1 MSKNDAFKQEAGFY
15 RILFE
20 NIPIAIQ
27 INQLIFNETGEPVDY
42 LLLDINHAAEKHFGF
57 NREEI
62 VGKRIKEIY
71 SVVEKEWF
79 TRYGQAVK
87 AGKADR
93 FEIYSEALGRWYD
106 VQVIPLEGPDKFGI
120 FYQDITELKNKEA
133 SEKKALIDR
142 KIIEIEKE
150 HYMRLAKEK
159 AAWLQTIMDLIPAG
173 VWISDPDGKVIMIN
187 KEAINMY
194 RGGSSISDVPKEYNS
209 YKIFLPDS
217 DERIFFEPYPPKESV
232 IGMVLD
238 FERFD
243 GTRGTMVA
251 STEAISDK
259 AGKIINYV
267 AVAMDIT
274 TLRQAEKAL
283 EKSEK
288 NALDLVEKL
297 RQVDQNKNAF
307 INRLSHELRNP
318 LASIMM
324 ALELI
329 EKTPSGSQQALK
341 ALDIVKRQSKLLKN
355 LVDDLL
361 DVTRITQ
368 NKVCLKKDV
377 LEINNLVEKVIQDY
391 QPQFIE
397 KNVKLEFKSSLPIY
411 MKADYSRLTQAIGN
425 LLHNAAKFT
434 NEDDL
439 VIVSVAQD
447 ADCSEAVI
455 TVEDTGQGMDPKDQL
470 NLFKPFMQAD
480 KPLGLRHEGLGL
492 GLSIVKGIVEHHGG
506 RVEAFS
512 EGLGRGAKFT
522 IRLPL

>member
-1 MSKNDAFKQEAGFY
+1 
-15 RILFE
+15 
-20 NIPIAIQ
+20 
-27 INQLIFNETGEPVDY
+27 
-42 LLLDINHAAEKHFGF
+42 
-57 NREEI
+57 
-62 VGKRIKEIY
+62 
-71 SVVEKEWF
+71 
-79 TRYGQAVK
+79 
-87 AGKADR
+87 
-93 FEIYSEALGRWYD
+93 
-106 VQVIPLEGPDKFGI
+106 
-120 FYQDITELKNKEA
+120 
-133 SEKKALIDR
+133 
-142 KIIEIEKE
+142 
-150 HYMRLAKEK
+150 
-159 AAWLQTIMDLIPAG
+159 
-173 VWISDPDGKVIMIN
+173 
-187 KEAINMY
+187 
-194 RGGSSISDVPKEYNS
+194 
-209 YKIFLPDS
+209 
-217 DERIFFEPYPPKESV
+217 
-232 IGMVLD
+232 MVLD

>member
-42 LLLDINHAAEKHFGF
+42 LLLDVNHAAEKYMGLK
-57 NREEI
+57 REELI
-62 VGKRIKEIY
+62 GKRIKEIY

-194 RGGSSISDVPKEYNS
+194 RGSSSISDVPKEYNS

-251 STEAISDK
+251 STEALRDQ

-297 RQVDQNKNAF
+297 RQVDHNKNAF

-318 LASIMM
+318 LASIMLV
-324 ALELI
+324 LELI
-329 EKTPSGSQQALK
+329 DKAPSGSQQALK
-341 ALDIVKRQSKLLKN
+341 ALD
-355 LVDDLL
+355 
-361 DVTRITQ
+361 
-368 NKVCLKKDV
+368 
-377 LEINNLVEKVIQDY
+377 
-391 QPQFIE
+391 
-397 KNVKLEFKSSLPIY
+397 
-411 MKADYSRLTQAIGN
+411 
-425 LLHNAAKFT
+425 
-434 NEDDL
+434 
-439 VIVSVAQD
+439 
-447 ADCSEAVI
+447 
-455 TVEDTGQGMDPKDQL
+455 
-470 NLFKPFMQAD
+470 
-480 KPLGLRHEGLGL
+480 
-492 GLSIVKGIVEHHGG
+492 
-506 RVEAFS
+506 
-512 EGLGRGAKFT
+512 
-522 IRLPL
+522 